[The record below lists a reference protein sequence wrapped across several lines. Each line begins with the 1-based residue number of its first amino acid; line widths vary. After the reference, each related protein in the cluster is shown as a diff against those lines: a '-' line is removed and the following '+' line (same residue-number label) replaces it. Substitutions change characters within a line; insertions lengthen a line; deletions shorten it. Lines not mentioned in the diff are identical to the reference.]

1 MTLSAG
7 TRVGPIAR
15 CTRKQKDFHRLSI
28 CHFFLMAPP
37 LLRDWDCGNR
47 GGNIPSLCFADC
59 KCVRKWLLGFP
70 LCPLT
75 VGEMFT
81 GAYAV
86 CLV

>member
-1 MTLSAG
+1 MHSQAERFSPVKYMSL
-7 TRVGPIAR
+7 
-15 CTRKQKDFHRLSI
+15 
-28 CHFFLMAPP
+28 FLMAPP

-47 GGNIPSLCFADC
+47 GGDIPSLCFADC